1 MEPDAMF
8 AWIAVPAGAALL
20 LAALLAWR
28 ARRARAALREL
39 LRGGDAA
46 RLPRWLQALGA
57 EFTRCRQ
64 DLEQL
69 DAAHRQATTA
79 SRHAEARSAAAC
91 ELTRDAQLGLNQ
103 ARAALEQLRAALPQR
118 ALQQNLERA
127 RARVELERLIETT
140 TPALAA
146 LRRAGADAREW
157 ARAATAAQ
165 ATALAATD
173 ALQLLAINARV
184 ALERGAADALAD
196 VAAELERRSAELG
209 GRAERAVSPAG
220 ADAVVDAVDSAL
232 QRLDAAIEQARV
244 APAAPA
250 AVDADLEAD
259 LAALARDLSNTMLQ
273 FQAVLRATAAV
284 PQSEEAA
291 VSPG

>member
-1 MEPDAMF
+1 MEPEAMF
-8 AWIAVPAGAALL
+8 AWVAVSAGAALL
-20 LAALLAWR
+20 VEALLAWR
-28 ARRARAALREL
+28 ARRARAAVREL

-46 RLPRWLQALGA
+46 RLPRWLQPLGV
-57 EFTRCRQ
+57 EFARCRQ

-69 DAAHRQATTA
+69 DAAHRQATAT
-79 SRHAEARSAAAC
+79 SQHAEARSAAAC
-91 ELTRDAQLGLNQ
+91 ELARDAQLGLNQ

-140 TPALAA
+140 TPALAT
-146 LRRAGADAREW
+146 LRRAGVDARVW
-157 ARAATAAQ
+157 ARAAAAAQ
-165 ATALAATD
+165 SATLSATD

-184 ALERGAADALAD
+184 ALERGAADELAD
-196 VAAELERRSAELG
+196 VAGELERRSAELG

-232 QRLDAAIEQARV
+232 QRLDAAIEQARA

-259 LAALARDLSNTMLQ
+259 LAALARDLSHTMLQ
-273 FQAVLRATAAV
+273 LQALLRASTPVA
-284 PQSEEAA
+284 QSEEAD